1 VRTKQFES
9 PSFLPNLDALDAEFE
24 SKDEQYPTGRRR
36 QGSASMDPVF
46 RPTQSEF
53 SNHPRAAKPSLDAT
67 KGSSVAA
74 TPERPSFGKRGLRGF
89 IRLLI
94 IFCAGVG
101 TTLAWQSYGDAA
113 RAMIA
118 NSSPQLAWLAPATAP
133 DAVAPAV
140 ATSSDMQR
148 LAFGLA
154 AVRQSVDQL
163 TAQFAAGQQQ
173 TGGDI
178 AKVQAD
184 TQEILLKLSTVPAQS
199 AAAPPRKPAPVS
211 ASAVAAPPRKP
222 APVSASAPPAPSVQE
237 PCGVRHLGDPF
248 STCFP

>member
-1 VRTKQFES
+1 MQTKQFES

-24 SKDEQYPTGRRR
+24 SKDEQCPTGRRR

-53 SNHPRAAKPSLDAT
+53 SNHPRAARPSLDAT
-67 KGSSVAA
+67 KGSSVAV
-74 TPERPSFGKRGLRGF
+74 TPKRPSFGKRGLRGF
-89 IRLLI
+89 VRLLI

-118 NSSPQLAWLAPATAP
+118 NSSPQLAWLAPQTAPVAPTAP

-140 ATSSDMQR
+140 ATSSDMQQ

-184 TQEILLKLSTVPAQS
+184 GQEILRKLSTPPPRP
-199 AAAPPRKPAPVS
+199 AAAPAHKPAPVTPPPSPS
-211 ASAVAAPPRKP
+211 A
-222 APVSASAPPAPSVQE
+222 Q
-237 PCGVRHLGDPF
+237 VR
-248 STCFP
+248 

>member
-1 VRTKQFES
+1 
-9 PSFLPNLDALDAEFE
+9 
-24 SKDEQYPTGRRR
+24 
-36 QGSASMDPVF
+36 
-46 RPTQSEF
+46 
-53 SNHPRAAKPSLDAT
+53 
-67 KGSSVAA
+67 
-74 TPERPSFGKRGLRGF
+74 LRGF
-89 IRLLI
+89 VRLLI

-118 NSSPQLAWLAPATAP
+118 NSSPQLAWLAPQTAPVAPTAP

-140 ATSSDMQR
+140 ATSSDMQQ

-184 TQEILLKLSTVPAQS
+184 GQEILRKLSTPPPRP
-199 AAAPPRKPAPVS
+199 AAAPAHKPAPVTPPPSPS
-211 ASAVAAPPRKP
+211 A
-222 APVSASAPPAPSVQE
+222 QE
-237 PCGVRHLGDPF
+237 R
-248 STCFP
+248 

>member
-1 VRTKQFES
+1 MQTKQFES

-24 SKDEQYPTGRRR
+24 SKDEQCPTGRRR
-36 QGSASMDPVF
+36 RGSASMDPVF

-53 SNHPRAAKPSLDAT
+53 SNHPRAARPSLDAT

-74 TPERPSFGKRGLRGF
+74 TPKRPSFGKRGLRGF
-89 IRLLI
+89 VRLLI

-118 NSSPQLAWLAPATAP
+118 NSSPQLAWLAPQTAPVAPTAP

-140 ATSSDMQR
+140 ATSSDMQQ

-184 TQEILLKLSTVPAQS
+184 GQEILRKLSTPPPRP
-199 AAAPPRKPAPVS
+199 AAAPAHKPAPVTPPPSPS
-211 ASAVAAPPRKP
+211 AQAR
-222 APVSASAPPAPSVQE
+222 
-237 PCGVRHLGDPF
+237 
-248 STCFP
+248 